1 MVYRL
6 PFKVE
11 LGTNLMNSVASI
23 TSAEIAAPE
32 PVQIERSPLLASL
45 FCGAGGLDV
54 GFINAGFDVGFAAD
68 YDSAAVATY
77 NNNHKGKK
85 ARVIDLLDTPAEKL
99 YEMAVSAIGSDVS
112 FDGIIGGPPCQ
123 GFSRANV
130 GRCHSD
136 PRNKLAL
143 KYADIVNLFYVNS
156 GIKFFVFENVP
167 EILASKNK
175 DFLAG
180 LRLRLSE
187 NFNIFEK
194 EINASGFGVPQLR
207 RRYFIVGVSKSLDRA
222 SFQFPSPTC
231 EVSKVVADFISD
243 LPEPAFFSYKIE
255 IEDIP
260 HHPNHWT
267 MRPKSKRFLSGDMP
281 AGGRSFIKVE
291 WDKPSRTVAYG
302 NREIHIHP
310 SGTRR
315 LSIYEAMLLQGFE
328 HDYVLSGNLSE
339 QVKQVS
345 NAVPPPVA
353 FQIAKSLREQ
363 LFKDE

>member
-1 MVYRL
+1 
-6 PFKVE
+6 
-11 LGTNLMNSVASI
+11 MNSVASI

-32 PVQIERSPLLASL
+32 SMQIKRGPLLASL

-54 GFINAGFDVGFAAD
+54 GFLKAGFDVGFAAD
-68 YDSAAVATY
+68 YDAAAIATY

-85 ARVIDLLDTPAEKL
+85 AQVIDLLETPAEKL
-99 YEMAVSAIGSDVS
+99 YKMAISAVGSDSS

-123 GFSRANV
+123 GFSRGNV

-143 KYADIVNLFYVNS
+143 KYADIVNLFHINS
-156 GIKFFVFENVP
+156 GVKFFVFENVP
-167 EILASKNK
+167 EILATKNK
-175 DFLAG
+175 DFLGG
-180 LRLRLSE
+180 LKSRLSE
-187 NFNIFEK
+187 HFNIFEK
-194 EINASGFGVPQLR
+194 EINASRFGVPQLR
-207 RRYFIVGVSKSLDRA
+207 RRYFIVGIAKSLAGA
-222 SFQFPSPTC
+222 SFEFPAPTC
-231 EVSKVVADFISD
+231 EVSTVVADFISD
-243 LPEPAFFSYKIE
+243 LPEPAFFSREIK

-281 AGGRSFIKVE
+281 TGGRSFIKVE

-353 FQIAKSLREQ
+353 LQIAKSLREQ